1 MQDDHQHASTTGSPA
16 SGSEPAVRPPE
27 AETEKPAAPSP
38 EAETEK
44 PAAPSPEAET
54 EKPIT
59 AARRL
64 TTTFRRLISNQWVVG
79 IVLLLVGV
87 WIGAYQQSQ
96 RPLRLGQSGELVDF
110 VITPLSIKC
119 EPAPKDEVPANP
131 EPTNICSVPIKVIN
145 NSNESRTAQDLEF
158 ILYVGDNRFKNNS
171 YNSDL
176 SGREIFPDGSRTG
189 VIAFR
194 LPPTATPTK
203 FEVTTY
209 NWNFFQFVL
218 PFLRRP
224 LIYDLR

>member
-27 AETEKPAAPSP
+27 AETKKPAVRP
-38 EAETEK
+38 
-44 PAAPSPEAET
+44 PEAET

-59 AARRL
+59 AARRV
-64 TTTFRRLISNQWVVG
+64 TTILRRLISNQWVVG
-79 IVLLLVGV
+79 IVLLLIGV

-119 EPAPKDEVPANP
+119 EPAPNDEVPANP
-131 EPTNICSVPIKVIN
+131 EPTNICSVPMKVIN

-158 ILYVGDNRFKNNS
+158 ILYVGDNRFKDHS

-203 FEVTTY
+203 LEVTTY
-209 NWNFFQFVL
+209 NWNFLQFIL

-224 LIYDLR
+224 LVYDLR